1 MLRPSP
7 RDGIWFIVIRFEY
20 AIHGL
25 CRDSSKGAQV
35 GRSDEERYEERG
47 QNVPCQWLGESGE
60 LCDKLVGLLMI

>member
-47 QNVPCQWLGESGE
+47 QNVVNGSVS
-60 LCDKLVGLLMI
+60 LVNFVISS